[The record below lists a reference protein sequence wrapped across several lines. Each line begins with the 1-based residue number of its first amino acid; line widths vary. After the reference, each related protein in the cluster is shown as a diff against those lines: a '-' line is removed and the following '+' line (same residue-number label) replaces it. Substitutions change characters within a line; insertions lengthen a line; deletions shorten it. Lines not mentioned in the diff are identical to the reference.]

1 MEMRKKMNMLKKQMK
16 KQKYFST
23 SNIDMVNG
31 PLPGNL
37 LLFTL
42 PIALSS
48 ILQQLFNAM
57 DTTIAGHFCDKNA
70 LASVGANGEIIALI
84 ITLSSGLSIGVNL
97 LISRQISRLRKMNSN
112 RQETETIQA
121 IQAIKISLQL
131 ALVIGIVGLLIGQ
144 SLVRPLLTLIQ
155 TPEQIF
161 DSATLYLRI
170 YLMGYPFLLLYDFAS
185 AILRAQGDSR
195 SPFLA
200 LTLSGILNVL
210 LNLLFVIVFHLG
222 VAGIAIATDLSTLL
236 SAILVLGIVI
246 YKNQIRISIRTFPAF
261 PGKLGQF
268 QIGQFTRI
276 ENDAKE
282 TIKEILKTGIPSAIQ
297 GAVFCFAN
305 IFVQASVNRFGASA
319 IAGSTIAM
327 NFEYFAYYGITA
339 FGQTATTF
347 TCQNYSVGQN
357 LRCRKILWF
366 CLGFSTLCSL
376 LMIVPV
382 ILFRIPLSKM
392 FSPDSLVIEYAGIR
406 IMCILFFEPICCF
419 YEIPAGVLRGSGHAI
434 LPTISTMVGTC
445 AFRIGW
451 ICTVFQ
457 THPSLEV
464 LYHAFPLSWICTILL
479 IGLSFLIVNPLTR
492 K

>member
-1 MEMRKKMNMLKKQMK
+1 MEMMAIKINNRKLSSNM
-16 KQKYFST
+16 
-23 SNIDMVNG
+23 DMLNG
-31 PLPGNL
+31 PLPGKL

-84 ITLSSGLSIGVNL
+84 VTLSSGFSIGVNL
-97 LISRQISRLRKMNSN
+97 LISRQISRLRKMNLDSDFSDFHSHHSN
-112 RQETETIQA
+112 RQEMIPMIQA
-121 IQAIKISLQL
+121 IQTSLQL
-131 ALVIGIVGLLIGQ
+131 ALVIGIVGILIGQ
-144 SLVRPLLTLIQ
+144 SIARPLLTLIQ

-161 DSATLYLRI
+161 NSATLYLRI
-170 YLMGYPFLLLYDFAS
+170 YLIGYPFLLLYDFAS

-210 LNLLFVIVFHLG
+210 LNLLFVIAFHLG

-236 SAILVLGIVI
+236 SAVLVLGIVI

-261 PGKLGQF
+261 TGKLGQF

-451 ICTVFQ
+451 ICTIFKL
-457 THPSLEV
+457 HP
-464 LYHAFPLSWICTILL
+464 
-479 IGLSFLIVNPLTR
+479 
-492 K
+492 

>member
-1 MEMRKKMNMLKKQMK
+1 MDML
-16 KQKYFST
+16 
-23 SNIDMVNG
+23 NG
-31 PLPGNL
+31 PLPGKL

-84 ITLSSGLSIGVNL
+84 VTLSSGFSIGVNL
-97 LISRQISRLRKMNSN
+97 LISRQISRLRKMNLDSDFSDFHSHHSN
-112 RQETETIQA
+112 RQEMIPMIQA
-121 IQAIKISLQL
+121 IQTSLQL
-131 ALVIGIVGLLIGQ
+131 ALVIGIVGILIGQ
-144 SLVRPLLTLIQ
+144 SIARPLLTLIQ

-161 DSATLYLRI
+161 NSATLYLRI
-170 YLMGYPFLLLYDFAS
+170 YLIGYPFLLLYDFAS

-210 LNLLFVIVFHLG
+210 LNLLFVIAFHLG

-236 SAILVLGIVI
+236 SAVLVLGIVI

-261 PGKLGQF
+261 TGKLGQF

-451 ICTVFQ
+451 ICTIFKL
-457 THPSLEV
+457 HP
-464 LYHAFPLSWICTILL
+464 
-479 IGLSFLIVNPLTR
+479 
-492 K
+492 